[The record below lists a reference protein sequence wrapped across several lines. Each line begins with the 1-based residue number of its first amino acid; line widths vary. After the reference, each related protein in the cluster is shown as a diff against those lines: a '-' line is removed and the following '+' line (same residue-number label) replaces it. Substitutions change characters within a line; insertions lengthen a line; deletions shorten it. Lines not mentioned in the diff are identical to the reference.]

1 MGYYSKHIS
10 QWQLTS
16 INPVDINPIMEI
28 ERRSFAWP
36 WNRLSFLGE
45 LASRHAYSYMV
56 KLSDNKY
63 AEKVIAYIF
72 FRQVKEELHILKI
85 AVTPHWRSKGIASKL
100 LKKCFTSGLKRGAR
114 SAFLEVRPSN
124 ASAMALYRKK
134 GFRLIGRKP
143 NYYTDTREDALVLMK
158 NLKEDV

>member
-1 MGYYSKHIS
+1 MEHYSEHMS

-16 INPVDINPIMEI
+16 VNPVDINPIMEI
-28 ERRSFAWP
+28 ERQSFAWP

-45 LASRHAYSYMV
+45 LASRHTYSYMV
-56 KLSDNKY
+56 KLCDNTY

-72 FRQVKEELHILKI
+72 FRQVKEELNVLKI
-85 AVTPHWRSKGIASKL
+85 AVTPSWRSRGIASRL
-100 LKKCFTSGLKRGAR
+100 LKKCFTVGVRRGAR
-114 SAFLEVRPSN
+114 SVFLEVRPSN

>member
-1 MGYYSKHIS
+1 MGQYTTDML

-16 INPVDINPIMEI
+16 VNPADINPIMDI
-28 ERRSFAWP
+28 ERESFSWP
-36 WNRLSFLGE
+36 WNRVSFLGE
-45 LASRHAYSYMV
+45 LTNRHAYSYMV
-56 KLSDNKY
+56 KLSDSTHAAN
-63 AEKVIAYIF
+63 VIAYIF

-85 AVTPHWRSKGIASKL
+85 AVTPNWRSRGVASRL
-100 LKKCFTSGLKRGAR
+100 LKKCFNTALKRGAK

-134 GFRLIGRKP
+134 GFRLVGRRP